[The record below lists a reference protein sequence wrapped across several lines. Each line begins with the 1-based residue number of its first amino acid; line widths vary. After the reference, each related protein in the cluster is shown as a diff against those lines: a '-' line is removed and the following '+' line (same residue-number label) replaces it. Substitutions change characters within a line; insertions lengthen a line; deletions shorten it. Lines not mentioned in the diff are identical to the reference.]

1 MFCRRHLE
9 YPVSWLH
16 ALLRPVLAPPSALST
31 LLSSSLASQTR
42 MDFDGK
48 VWPLAGGFGRY
59 TRLVAVAS
67 WLPNVFVSLGFF
79 SDVLYTGAPDYQCQ
93 GLTGGPCGGG
103 NSSNNNSG
111 ATLSNSSSCPGE
123 WGLQTQSWL
132 ESTLVTQWDLVCE
145 NGWKVPLEQ
154 ICYLIGWL
162 CGFII
167 FGCVCDRF
175 GRRKAFISALMV
187 ALPHGVALCFC
198 PGYFSF
204 LGIRIV
210 FGAALAGIFL
220 SFYIARLELCPP
232 GLRLMITMIGGF
244 FWLGG
249 KLLLPGMAVLCSD
262 WKVLQ
267 GAVTGALLILSGY
280 WCCHLLFPESPRWLL
295 ATQQLNRCKAELC
308 LFSRANG
315 IDTGDDFAGRD
326 GLFTELDSLWEGF
339 PRPQYYS
346 VCSLFGTRLIWR
358 NALILG
364 FTTFIGSGIRP
375 CFARN
380 LMALGGSIPYFLQT
394 GSEVLACIF
403 LCITVNH
410 WGRRAVLLLCTI
422 LTGFSSLLLL
432 ALTQYLF
439 TAVSIAISVLGSLS
453 SHAVVMLSVFY
464 ASEVLPTVIRG
475 SGLGLILG
483 LSILGQATLP
493 IMNLQQRSGFFLHH
507 VVLSS
512 FCILSVLSLLLL
524 PETKRK
530 GLPDTLRQGD
540 SLRRP
545 PLLIHATQD
554 AVPLLSHG
562 KPRADYN
569 PDSYAQLA
577 SATKKMIKRNS
588 INGQDNEALIND

>member
-1 MFCRRHLE
+1 
-9 YPVSWLH
+9 
-16 ALLRPVLAPPSALST
+16 
-31 LLSSSLASQTR
+31 

-59 TRLVAVAS
+59 TRLVAAAS
-67 WLPNVFVSLGFF
+67 WLPNVCVSLGFF
-79 SDVLYTGAPDYQCQ
+79 SEFLYTSSPESQCQ
-93 GLTGGPCGGG
+93 GGPCGGD
-103 NSSNNNSG
+103 NSSSPG
-111 ATLSNSSSCPGE
+111 ATLINSSTCPGA
-123 WGLQTQSWL
+123 WGVQAQSWL
-132 ESTLVTQWDLVCE
+132 HGTIVTQWHLVCE

-162 CGFII
+162 WGYII
-167 FGCVCDRF
+167 FGLVCDRF
-175 GRRKAFISALMV
+175 GRRNGFISALVV
-187 ALPHGVALCFC
+187 ALPLGVALCFS
-198 PGYFSF
+198 PGYLSF
-204 LGIRIV
+204 MAIRIV
-210 FGAALAGIFL
+210 FGAALSGIFL

-249 KLLLPGMAVLCSD
+249 ELLLPGVAVLCSD

-267 GAVTGALLILSGY
+267 GAISGALLLLSGY

-295 ATQQLNRCKAELC
+295 ATRQLNRCKAELC

-315 IDTGDDFAGRD
+315 IDTGEDFA
-326 GLFTELDSLWEGF
+326 EIDSLWRGF
-339 PRPQYYS
+339 PRPRYYS
-346 VCSLFGTRLIWR
+346 FCSLVGTRLIWR

-380 LMALGGSIPYFLQT
+380 LMALGGSTPYFLQA
-394 GSEVLACIF
+394 GSEVLACIS

-410 WGRRAVLLLCTI
+410 WGRRAVLLLFTI
-422 LTGFSSLLLL
+422 LTGFCSLLLL

-475 SGLGLILG
+475 SGLGIILG
-483 LSILGQATLP
+483 LSMLGRASFP
-493 IMNLQQRSGFFLHH
+493 MIVLQQRSGFFLHH
-507 VVLSS
+507 VVFSS

-530 GLPDTLRQGD
+530 ALPDTLRQGEG
-540 SLRRP
+540 LRRP
-545 PLLIHATQD
+545 PLLLQATQD

-569 PDSYAQLA
+569 ADSYAQLA
-577 SATKKMIKRNS
+577 SSTKKMIRSNS
-588 INGQDNEALIND
+588 THGQDNKALAND

>member
-1 MFCRRHLE
+1 
-9 YPVSWLH
+9 
-16 ALLRPVLAPPSALST
+16 
-31 LLSSSLASQTR
+31 

-59 TRLVAVAS
+59 TRLVAAAS
-67 WLPNVFVSLGFF
+67 WLPNVFVSLGFY
-79 SDVLYTGAPDYQCQ
+79 SDVLYTGAPEYQCQ
-93 GLTGGPCGGG
+93 GGPCGGD
-103 NSSNNNSG
+103 NSSSSSPG
-111 ATLSNSSSCPGE
+111 ATLRNDSSCPGG
-123 WGLQTQSWL
+123 WRPQTQSWL
-132 ESTLVTQWDLVCE
+132 QSTIISQWDLVCE

-162 CGFII
+162 WGYII
-167 FGCVCDRF
+167 FGYVCDRF
-175 GRRKAFISALMV
+175 GRRNAFISALVV
-187 ALPHGVALCFC
+187 ALPLGLALCFC
-198 PGYFSF
+198 PGFLSF
-204 LGIRIV
+204 LAIRIV

-249 KLLLPGMAVLCSD
+249 ELLLPGMAVLCAD
-262 WKVLQ
+262 WKILQ
-267 GAVTGALLILSGY
+267 GAIMGALLLLSGY

-308 LFSRANG
+308 VFSRANG
-315 IDTGDDFAGRD
+315 IDTGEDFAGRET
-326 GLFTELDSLWEGF
+326 LFTEIDSLWEGF
-339 PRPQYYS
+339 PRPRYYS
-346 VCSLFGTRLIWR
+346 FCSVFRTRLIWR

-364 FTTFIGSGIRP
+364 FTTFIGCGIRP

-380 LMALGGSIPYFLQT
+380 LMTLGGSFPYFLQA
-394 GSEVLACIF
+394 GSELLACIF

-410 WGRRAVLLLCTI
+410 WGRRTVLLLCTI
-422 LTGFSSLLLL
+422 LTGFCSLLLL

-453 SHAVVMLSVFY
+453 AHAVVMLSIFY

-475 SGLGLILG
+475 SGLGVILG
-483 LSILGQATLP
+483 LSMLGRASLP
-493 IMNLQQRSGFFLHH
+493 IIALQQRSGYFLHH

-540 SLRRP
+540 CLRRP
-545 PLLIHATQD
+545 PLLLQATQD
-554 AVPLLSHG
+554 AVPLLSHD

-569 PDSYAQLA
+569 PDNYARLA
-577 SATKKMIKRNS
+577 SATKKMIRTKS
-588 INGQDNEALIND
+588 KNGQENKALTND